1 MLQPGRT
8 ELSASER
15 QLIEA
20 EHARLETF
28 LSELR
33 ETCCAFDDT
42 KECQHCDRE
51 KIATCRGRL
60 ISFTYDFLDF
70 VVEHF
75 ENEEKIMSKI
85 FSALDPASVF
95 HHHQE
100 HIKLVRT
107 IEGLM
112 HALSDMSKQ
121 GHTAVAIREFHARA
135 TAMFDEHARTFDAA
149 LLQSR
154 EQEPQ
159 QIRRKT
165 NA

>member
-28 LSELR
+28 LRELR

-42 KECQHCDRE
+42 KECQQCDRE
-51 KIATCRGRL
+51 RIACCQGRL
-60 ISFTYDFLDF
+60 VSFTYDFLDF

-75 ENEEKIMSKI
+75 EHEEKILSKI
-85 FSALDPASVF
+85 SSALDPASVF
-95 HHHQE
+95 HHHLE
-100 HIKLVRT
+100 HTKLVRT
-107 IEGLM
+107 IERLM
-112 HALSDMSKQ
+112 HALSGMSKQ

-135 TAMFDEHARTFDAA
+135 TEMFDVHTRSFDAKF
-149 LLQSR
+149 LQPR
-154 EQEPQ
+154 QQEMQ
-159 QIRRKT
+159 KVRS
-165 NA
+165 